1 MLDSRAVLVST
12 VVASM
17 GAATLV
23 GVVVVKAAV
32 WDADVIR
39 MAMEN
44 KWFLIEA
51 RVEMVND
58 AFAGVGI
65 IVVAIAMIS
74 FEFVVTVAYSVDVP
88 SDVGGD
94 ASINAFADV
103 IMVFVSRIDIEV
115 LNGAM
120 ATLEFFEVAK
130 P

>member
-1 MLDSRAVLVST
+1 M
-12 VVASM
+12 
-17 GAATLV
+17 
-23 GVVVVKAAV
+23 VKALVWNADAV
-32 WDADVIR
+32 R
-39 MAMEN
+39 MAGVIEEL
-44 KWFLIEA
+44 LIEI
-51 RVEMVND
+51 RVDVVND
-58 AFAGVGI
+58 AFAGLGI
-65 IVVAIAMIS
+65 IVVAGVIVS

-120 ATLEFFEVAK
+120 TTLEFFEVAK